1 MNRRSFKQSPVAARE
16 SGLTNQTTF
25 VVNAGSASHKFA
37 LIANDG
43 TRHWEGRIDWVSDC
57 DHGIARHRRPG
68 DEWQEENL
76 SVRQGKATALKP
88 WLKYRID
95 ALEADASI
103 PAVKRVGHRIVHGG
117 EYFQQNTRL
126 DEKVVKK
133 LEQLIPLAPLHNSV
147 SVETIGLML
156 ELCPDLPQNA
166 VFDTAFHRTIPEERI
181 TYGLPDDW
189 RKEGIRRYG
198 FHGISHGHLAR
209 TIARAK
215 KNDDLRVV
223 SLHLGG
229 GCSMC
234 AIRGLESRD
243 TSMGFTP
250 LEGLVMGSRA
260 GSFDPEII
268 LFKLR
273 QGMSPGE
280 INEVLQKHSGL
291 VGLSGISADIRQ
303 VRLAADNGNERARL
317 ALDVFFTALV
327 RYIGS
332 AIAVLQG
339 VDVVA
344 LTGGIGENDSQLHD
358 DLIRELGWLGVTAS
372 KTEPNHRKDCFPLSA
387 PGKVE
392 LWVVRADEEGA
403 IAREAQALTCDG
415 RQHEAV

>member
-1 MNRRSFKQSPVAARE
+1 MNQAP
-16 SGLTNQTTF
+16 F

-37 LIANDG
+37 LIDIDG
-43 TRHWEGRIDWVSDC
+43 TLHWEGRIDWVADC
-57 DHGIARHRRPG
+57 DHGIARHRRP
-68 DEWQEENL
+68 DKKWQEEHL
-76 SVRQGKATALKP
+76 SICKGQAAALTP
-88 WLKYRID
+88 WLKHQIET
-95 ALEADASI
+95 LSVDASLPVI
-103 PAVKRVGHRIVHGG
+103 TRVGHRIVHGG

-126 DEKVVKK
+126 DDKVVKM
-133 LEQLIPLAPLHNSV
+133 LEQLIPLAPLHNSI
-147 SVETIGLML
+147 SVKTIGLMMK
-156 ELCPDLPQNA
+156 LCPNLPQIA
-166 VFDTAFHRTIPEERI
+166 IFDTAFHRTIPEKRI

-189 RKEGIRRYG
+189 RKQGIRRYG

-209 TIARAK
+209 TIAKVK

-250 LEGLVMGSRA
+250 LEGLVMGTRA

-273 QGMSPGE
+273 QGMSAKE
-280 INEVLQKHSGL
+280 IDEILQKHSGL
-291 VGLSGISADIRQ
+291 FGLSGISADIRQ
-303 VRLAADNGNERARL
+303 VRQAADKGNGRARL

-332 AIAVLQG
+332 AITVLKG
-339 VDVVA
+339 VDVLA

-358 DLIRELGWLGVTAS
+358 DLIRELGWLGVTAR
-372 KTEPNHRKDCFPLSA
+372 KNEPNHNNDCFRLSA
-387 PGKVE
+387 PGQVE
-392 LWVVRADEEGA
+392 LWVVRADEEGT
-403 IAREAQALTCDG
+403 IAREAQACL
-415 RQHEAV
+415 